1 MAFPPHEDGGTHYWP
16 QARHR
21 WLVRCRIS
29 QECARTLIFPGTV
42 GGAHIVVILPRP
54 QPKAHQFPAV
64 AFRRLRPPSRYSRC
78 SASPFTCDPADN
90 ISYYIAYNRGS
101 ILGWHEN
108 TEAPL
113 LQPAPPAATPLR
125 RRGG

>member
-42 GGAHIVVILPRP
+42 GGAHIVVIP
-54 QPKAHQFPAV
+54 QGREDRVEV
-64 AFRRLRPPSRYSRC
+64 AFSTDRHDMDLDPQHVRGASRLRAKFAPFGSVGLTIAAMTFAVGTASC
-78 SASPFTCDPADN
+78 SNCNRFVFTSPV
-90 ISYYIAYNRGS
+90 
-101 ILGWHEN
+101 
-108 TEAPL
+108 
-113 LQPAPPAATPLR
+113 
-125 RRGG
+125 